1 VRNVSDEQLAVRA
14 AAGDGDAFEE
24 LARRYRPLIG
34 AATRWLPDGL
44 EPDDARQAAL
54 LGLFEACRAT
64 DGIRRFA
71 GLAAKRVRWQV
82 AAARRAAT
90 TRKHRV
96 LTDAIH
102 GNDER
107 DGALAWIAAPDATDP
122 ARVVELREV
131 LREQVRDHA
140 DTQRRRANAPRGDLR
155 RRYTPEQVD
164 RALALIAAGSTI
176 SDAAAAV
183 GARYR
188 AVHEWLDAAPPDSPA
203 GRQLAAIR
211 QCGPSGN
218 AARRF
223 SRDERARAVKMVADG
238 NTISAAASAIGA
250 SHPTVVRWLRNAA

>member
-14 AAGDGDAFEE
+14 ASGDGDAFEE

-44 EPDDARQAAL
+44 EPDDARQASL

-64 DGIRRFA
+64 DGVRRFS

-82 AAARRAAT
+82 AAARRTAT

-102 GNDER
+102 GSDER
-107 DGALAWIAAPDATDP
+107 DGPLAWIAAPESTDP

-131 LREQVRDHA
+131 LRDRLRDHA
-140 DTQRRRANAPRGDLR
+140 ATERRRAKAPRGDLR
-155 RRYTPEQVD
+155 RRYTREQVD

-203 GRQLAAIR
+203 GRQLAALR
-211 QCGPSGN
+211 ERGPTGN
-218 AARRF
+218 LARRF
-223 SRDERARAVKMVADG
+223 SPDQRAQALAMVADG

-250 SHPTVVRWLRNAA
+250 SHPTVVRWLRDAA

>member
-1 VRNVSDEQLAVRA
+1 MSDEQLAVRA
-14 AAGDGDAFEE
+14 ASGDGDAFEE
-24 LARRYRPLIG
+24 LASRYRPLIG

-44 EPDDARQAAL
+44 EHDDARQAAL

-82 AAARRAAT
+82 AVARRAAM

-96 LTDAIH
+96 LTGAIH
-102 GNDER
+102 GSDER

-131 LREQVRDHA
+131 LRDRLRDHA

-203 GRQLAAIR
+203 GRQLAALR
-211 QCGPSGN
+211 QRGPTGN
-218 AARRF
+218 LTRRF
-223 SRDERARAVKMVADG
+223 SPNERARALAMVADG
-238 NTISAAASAIGA
+238 SSITSAASAIGA
-250 SHPTVVRWLRNAA
+250 SHPTVVRWLRDAA